1 MVIIMEHRHH
11 GKSSANFLDADE
23 ILTELD
29 LKGNETFMDAGC
41 GDGYIAIKAID
52 KYLPEGKVYA
62 VDNYPQSINDL
73 EEYKKENNVGNL
85 FNVEADLA
93 GEISEIEKASVDVVL
108 MLNVFHGF
116 KKNAD
121 EAILELKRVTKDDGR
136 IAIMEFAPVEMQ
148 FGPSLEV
155 RVSPDE
161 LEKQFSNH
169 GLKKIYLNEDIGAE
183 IPDGKSHYLMIFK
196 KEQI

>member
-1 MVIIMEHRHH
+1 MEHRHH

-52 KYLPEGKVYA
+52 KYLPDGKVYA

>member
-52 KYLPEGKVYA
+52 KYLPDGKVYA

>member
-52 KYLPEGKVYA
+52 KYLPDGKVYA
-62 VDNYPQSINDL
+62 VDNYPQSIKDL

-93 GEISEIEKASVDVVL
+93 GEISEIEKESVDVVL